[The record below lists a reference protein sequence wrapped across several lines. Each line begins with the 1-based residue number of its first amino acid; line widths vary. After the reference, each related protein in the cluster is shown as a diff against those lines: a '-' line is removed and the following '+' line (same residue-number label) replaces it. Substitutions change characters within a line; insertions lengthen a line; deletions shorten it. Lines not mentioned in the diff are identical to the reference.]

1 MTRSALTT
9 ITLAAALAA
18 AGAPRVAR
26 AQLDPSSRPIRFGI
40 GGGVSMPVGDF
51 KKGTD
56 AGVLARDF
64 KQGVAGQGYVE
75 FRAPGTPLGFRAAV
89 SYNRFNAGTVQF
101 SRTGTGGGTTT
112 TTAGEGYSQIL
123 GALGN
128 VTLQLPTGPIRPYVL
143 AGVGAFSLKNTAN
156 LAVTPAG
163 GLTTAPEQ
171 STTNFGINGGAGV
184 LLRLGPVEAFAEARL
199 SNVYTKAEKFA
210 NLKSVQ
216 YVPITFGLS
225 FCVRSAR

>member
-1 MTRSALTT
+1 VRPARLTPLALAAV
-9 ITLAAALAA
+9 LAAAS
-18 AGAPRVAR
+18 APRVAH
-26 AQLDPSSRPIRFGI
+26 AQGDPTSRPIRFGI

-51 KKGTD
+51 KNGGD
-56 AGVLARDF
+56 AAAIKRDF

-89 SYNRFNAGTVQF
+89 SYNRFDAGKVQF
-101 SRTGTGGGTTT
+101 SRIGTGGGTSTT
-112 TTAGEGYSQIL
+112 TTESEGYSQIL

-143 AGVGAFSLKNTAN
+143 AGVGAFQLKNTAN

-163 GLTTAPEQ
+163 SLTAAPEQ
-171 STTNFGINGGAGV
+171 STTNFGVNGGAG
-184 LLRLGPVEAFAEARL
+184 LLLKLGPVEAFAEARL

-225 FCVRSAR
+225 F